1 MARKISFSQ
10 AINEA
15 MKIAMRQDENVI
27 LLGEDVAGGA
37 QVDHLQDDEAWGGVL
52 GVTKGLVQEFGRDR
66 ILDTPITEAGYVGA
80 AMAAAAT
87 GLRPIAEL
95 MFNDFIGSC
104 LDQVMNQGAKF
115 RYMFG
120 GKAQVPITIRTMHG
134 AGFRAAAQHSQS
146 LYAMFTHIPGIKV
159 VVPSTPYDAK
169 GLLLSAI
176 ADNDPVIFFED
187 KTLYNMTGE
196 VPEGHYTL
204 PLGKADIKRAGK
216 DLTIVAIGK
225 QVHTALQAAELLAQK
240 GIEIEVVDP
249 RSLSPLDEETIL
261 SSVAKTNRLIVIDEA
276 NPRCSIATDIAALV
290 ADKGFDTLDAPI
302 KRITAPH
309 TPVPFSPPLE
319 DLYLPNPKK
328 VIEVVS
334 ELIGDASILAV
345 S

>member
-1 MARKISFSQ
+1 MSRKISFSD

-15 MKIAMRQDENVI
+15 MRLAMRADENVI

-52 GVTKGLVQEFGRDR
+52 GVTKGLVQEFGRER
-66 ILDTPITEAGYVGA
+66 VLDTPISEAGFIGA
-80 AMAAAAT
+80 AVGAAAT

-95 MFNDFIGSC
+95 MFNDFVGSC
-104 LDQVMNQGAKF
+104 LDQIMNQCAKL

-120 GKAQVPITIRTMHG
+120 GKAQVPVTIRTMHG

-159 VVPSTPYDAK
+159 VVPSTPADAK
-169 GLLLSAI
+169 GLLLASI
-176 ADNDPVIFFED
+176 ADNDPVVFFED
-187 KTLYNMTGE
+187 KTLYNMKGE
-196 VPEGHYTL
+196 VPEGHYII
-204 PLGKADIKRAGK
+204 PLGKADIKREGS

-225 QVHTALQAAELLAQK
+225 QVHTALQAAEMLAKK

-261 SSVAKTNRLIVIDEA
+261 ASVEKTNRLIVIDEA
-276 NPRCSIATDIAALV
+276 NPRCSVATDIAALV
-290 ADKGFDTLDAPI
+290 ADKGFDLLDGPI

-309 TPVPFSPPLE
+309 TPVPFSPVLE
-319 DLYLPNPKK
+319 DLYLPTPEK
-328 VIEVVS
+328 VIQTVS
-334 ELIGDASILAV
+334 ELIGDETIVAIS
-345 S
+345 